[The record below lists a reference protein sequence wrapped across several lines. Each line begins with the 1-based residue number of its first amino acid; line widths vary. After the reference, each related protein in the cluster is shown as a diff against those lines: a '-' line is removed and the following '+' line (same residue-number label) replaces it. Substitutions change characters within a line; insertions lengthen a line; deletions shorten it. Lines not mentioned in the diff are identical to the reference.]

1 MSRVMTRVFFI
12 RHAETE
18 MAGRFCGHSDPD
30 LNAQGQAQLAG
41 LAQLLSK
48 ETIAGVYSSDLRRA
62 QSTAQAIA
70 AGRNVPVTL
79 RPALREIHFGEWEG
93 LTWPEIEQMDSE
105 YARKW
110 VDGYP
115 HVTAPAGESFQE
127 FEARVLAEMSHL
139 IDRDGDPIA
148 VVTHAGVLRVVL
160 RHLHGCSEQEAWQQT
175 QPYCCVVRYEA
186 KGENQ

>member
-1 MSRVMTRVFFI
+1 MSRVLFI

-30 LNAQGQAQLAG
+30 LNTQGQAQLAG
-41 LAQLLSK
+41 LAQVLAT
-48 ETIAGVYSSDLRRA
+48 ETIGGVYSSDLRRA

-70 AGRNVPVTL
+70 VGRNIPLTL

-93 LTWPEIEQMDSE
+93 LSWPEIEQMDLAF
-105 YARKW
+105 ARRW

-115 HVTAPAGESFQE
+115 HVTAPAGETFRD
-127 FEARVLAEMSHL
+127 FEARVLEEVKDL
-139 IDRDGDPIA
+139 IHRDLGSIA
-148 VVTHAGVLRVVL
+148 VVTHAGVLRLVL

>member
-1 MSRVMTRVFFI
+1 MSRVFFI

-30 LNAQGQAQLAG
+30 VNAQGQAQLAR
-41 LAQLLSK
+41 LAQVLSA

-70 AGRNVPVTL
+70 AGRNIPLTL

-93 LTWPEIEQMDSE
+93 LSWRQIEQMDPE
-105 YARKW
+105 YARRW
-110 VDGYP
+110 VGGYP
-115 HVTAPAGESFQE
+115 HVTAPAGETFRN
-127 FEARVLAEMSHL
+127 FEARALEEVNDLIGRAAES
-139 IDRDGDPIA
+139 IA

-160 RHLHGCSEQEAWQQT
+160 RHLQGCSEEEAWQQT